1 MKQRRGIALYEELNK
16 GDIFSLNGLKP
27 EQLAKII
34 ASKYGVNPAD
44 FVTGKGGTIVY
55 NPKRHTNQKSPTTT
69 NTNSFGAQANED
81 NRNLMKATPQWMA
94 QKYDEMNSW
103 LFNGAL
109 GDCKFEI
116 FTTGKGSQG
125 RTLGW
130 FCINANN
137 GTLRCDRR
145 TRKMYMDNWGSKVFI
160 TKENFVKFCHPTIKL
175 NGNYSGT
182 EQALLSTLV
191 HEMCHYYTYMQGWAP
206 TQAHGTEFRN
216 IADVVSSRSN
226 GLFTVQRLATAEE
239 MTEYELDPEIQQ
251 KNQKRLEN
259 KKSKITLVV
268 VYLKNGEIRLINAAN
283 QNVVDTIKSI
293 HNKRHN
299 AQYILTSNDSQLLDL
314 VFNTGF
320 KSSMRTY
327 RYWTIN
333 DKPELLRILN
343 NKDNFDIDETPYL

>member
-1 MKQRRGIALYEELNK
+1 ME
-16 GDIFSLNGLKP
+16 
-27 EQLAKII
+27 
-34 ASKYGVNPAD
+34 
-44 FVTGKGGTIVY
+44 
-55 NPKRHTNQKSPTTT
+55 TN
-69 NTNSFGAQANED
+69 N

-130 FCINANN
+130 FCIDSGGNE
-137 GTLRCDRR
+137 LKVERYS
-145 TRKMYMDNWGSKVFI
+145 RKMYIPGYYNSNKTYI
-160 TKENFVKFCHPTIKL
+160 NKENFVKFCQPTIKL

-191 HEMCHYYTYMQGWAP
+191 HEMCHYYTYMNGWCP

-216 IADVVSSRSN
+216 IAAVVSSRSN

-239 MTEYELDPEIQQ
+239 MTEYELDPKIQQ
-251 KNQKRLEN
+251 KNLKRLEN

-268 VYLKNGEIRLINAAN
+268 VYLKSGEIRLINAAN
-283 QNVVDTIKSI
+283 QNVVDEIKS
-293 HNKRHN
+293 HHEKRHDAN
-299 AQYILTSNDSQLLDL
+299 YILTSNDPQLLDL